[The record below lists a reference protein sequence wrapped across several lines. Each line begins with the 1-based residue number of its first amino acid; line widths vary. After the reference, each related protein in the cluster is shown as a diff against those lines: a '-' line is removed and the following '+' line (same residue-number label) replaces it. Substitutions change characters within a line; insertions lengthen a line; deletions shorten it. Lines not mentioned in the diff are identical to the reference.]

1 MNLPKITSEHFR
13 ILTVF
18 LIVLALIA
26 VEVGLFAPPIMLK
39 APAQASARVEQLL
52 SAVHEN
58 DYDTIS
64 TCLVGSPSL
73 GVDREPGDAVSKLL
87 WDSFTGSFTYRLD
100 GGLYAAGN
108 GIAQDVT
115 VEFLDISSVTS
126 DLNERAQAL
135 LAQRVQEARSPSEI
149 YDENNEYREDVVLEI
164 LAQAIEEIMTER
176 ARPTTLSLTIRLI
189 NPDGQWLIQADNAL
203 LNAIS
208 GNAM

>member
-1 MNLPKITSEHFR
+1 MKLPKITSEHFK

-39 APAQASARVEQLL
+39 TPPQAASRVEQLL
-52 SAVHEN
+52 NAVHEN
-58 DYDTIS
+58 DYETVS
-64 TCLVGSPSL
+64 ACLAGNPPL
-73 GVDREPGDAVSKLL
+73 GVDREPANAVSKLL
-87 WDSFTGSFTYRLD
+87 WDAFTDSFTYQLS

-108 GIAQDVT
+108 GVAQDVT
-115 VEFLDISSVTS
+115 VQFLDISSVTS

-149 YDENNEYREDVVLEI
+149 YDENNEYREDVVMEI
-164 LAQAIEEIMTER
+164 LAQAIDEIMSQR
-176 ARPTTLSLTIRLI
+176 ARTLTLSLTIRLA
-189 NPDGQWLIQADNAL
+189 NQDGQWLIQADNAL